1 MSFTFECQV
10 RPQFAVVLFI
20 FVSMASSVIMT
31 IASELPS
38 NTSSPADEDTELRLR
53 RFHLDEVISK
63 LTSDRLEFVQ
73 IPATYLKFVRDKT
86 KALEEYY
93 DFLKLDAST
102 EESFFKSENFKKW
115 RHTIEKVKSKTHST
129 DWDLLTTITL
139 MTRRKNSFYK
149 EIAEAVRDDE
159 TREVGLTFERCLL
172 KYWILKAVD
181 KKELTLYF
189 KNFIHD
195 DKDMLKRLMDQ
206 LNEFPVSI
214 ETENLKKAVKEYIDV
229 EPSYRYLARQ
239 LVVERQIVKERFVDL
254 FPIRNTNGEKLLKHE
269 LFQTWDHLMT
279 WNGEDFGQFIL
290 SRLRMQFSDP
300 DIVHLLVKLES
311 EHVASYSQI
320 KVETALFAGLEANRN
335 QNAMAA
341 LQIHRLYVEKGRDLL
356 NTAQLRI
363 ALTYY
368 QKKYAGRKVIKFKN
382 FGQVRCTYHIIKGS
396 SGNRDVLLREVI
408 KVSSEPWQ

>member
-1 MSFTFECQV
+1 
-10 RPQFAVVLFI
+10 
-20 FVSMASSVIMT
+20 MARYGLS
-31 IASELPS
+31 
-38 NTSSPADEDTELRLR
+38 LR
-53 RFHLDEVISK
+53 RRTNLTILTDKVGIERAVSYMRFLQDQRPRLDLDQTVLMDETAEYFEDARNQTVDFVGARHVIVCSTGFASMRITVILAVSAASK
-63 LTSDRLEFVQ
+63 KLPPILIWEG
-73 IPATYLKFVRDKT
+73 ADK
-86 KALEEYY
+86 
-93 DFLKLDAST
+93 AS
-102 EESFFKSENFKKW
+102 F
-115 RHTIEKVKSKTHST
+115 
-129 DWDLLTTITL
+129 
-139 MTRRKNSFYK
+139 K
-149 EIAEAVRDDE
+149 EIDGVYVTYQKKAWVD
-159 TREVGLTFERCLL
+159 GLLL
-172 KYWILKAVD
+172 KRWIDLQFSMAVD